1 MSEHDGQ
8 SFAVRE
14 ARADDTERM
23 SAAHAAATVA
33 LGWAAYDE
41 RQVRA
46 WARGRYEYPVSEESA
61 VGGDGV
67 RLVVAVRERAERPE
81 NGPDADYDEVLG
93 FGELHAEAGDYLSG
107 VAGRSASGCTSERRS
122 DAVEGEVRA
131 VYVHPAF
138 ARQGVGSALY
148 ADLERWARERG
159 VDSLGLWAS
168 LNAVGFYERQGF
180 ERVAEHDHEFA
191 GDVAATV
198 AEMRKSL

>member
-1 MSEHDGQ
+1 MSESDGQ

-23 SAAHAAATVA
+23 AAAHAAATVA
-33 LGWAAYDE
+33 LGREAYDE
-41 RQVRA
+41 AQVRA
-46 WARGRYEYPVSEESA
+46 WARGRYEYPVDEN
-61 VGGDGV
+61 GV
-67 RLVVAVRERAERPE
+67 RLVVAVRERTESGANAPGET
-81 NGPDADYDEVLG
+81 YDEVLG

-138 ARQGVGSALY
+138 ARQGVGRALY
-148 ADLERWARERG
+148 ADLERWARARG

-168 LNAVGFYERQGF
+168 LNAAGFYERQGF

-191 GDVAATV
+191 SEVAATV
-198 AEMRKSL
+198 VEMRKSL

>member
-33 LGWAAYDE
+33 LGRAAYDE

-93 FGELHAEAGDYLSG
+93 FGELHAEAGDYL
-107 VAGRSASGCTSERRS
+107 
-122 DAVEGEVRA
+122 DDVEGEVRA

-138 ARQGVGSALY
+138 VRQGVGSVLY

-191 GDVAATV
+191 DDVAATV
-198 AEMRKSL
+198 VEMRTEL

>member
-1 MSEHDGQ
+1 MGEHDGQ

-33 LGWAAYDE
+33 LGRAAYDE

-46 WARGRYEYPVSEESA
+46 WARGRYEYPVSGESA

-107 VAGRSASGCTSERRS
+107 VAGRSASGCTSEGRS
-122 DAVEGEVRA
+122 DAVGEVRA

-180 ERVAEHDHEFA
+180 ERVAEHDHEFD

-198 AEMRKSL
+198 VEMRTEL